1 MVVLQ
6 VQGVEDFGENVGD
19 AYDDG
24 RDDRERYDDDR
35 ERYDDD
41 RY

>member
-6 VQGVEDFGENVGD
+6 FQRVEDFGENVGD

-35 ERYDDD
+35 Y
-41 RY
+41 